1 MEFTWAGGG
10 PCPCPAAALRIEFKI
25 ENRRRTAA
33 QRRTANRMILAGQV
47 VLECQVP
54 DDLDIVAEAL
64 AIQLTGA
71 PDATAAQQVGPPQGI
86 ECSQWAELV
95 RMCGSPARAIET
107 LRRNGYPTEE
117 P

>member
-1 MEFTWAGGG
+1 MKHKERLDVLVHQRGLAESVVR
-10 PCPCPAAALRIEFKI
+10 AQAL
-25 ENRRRTAA
+25 
-33 QRRTANRMILAGQV
+33 ILAGQV